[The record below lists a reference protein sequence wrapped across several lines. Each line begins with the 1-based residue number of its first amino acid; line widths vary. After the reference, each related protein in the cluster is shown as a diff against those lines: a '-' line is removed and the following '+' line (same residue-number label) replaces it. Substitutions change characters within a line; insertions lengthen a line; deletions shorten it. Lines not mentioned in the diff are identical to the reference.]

1 MADNE
6 LAVKLQKQISRNEL
20 KGDENIQPYMKV
32 FNPYTEFKEFSRK
45 EIQSLEKTF
54 KKYKFIMFVCRNV
67 VINRFL
73 CRYDVNL
80 DKKLDIEEL
89 KVMMEKLGVPQTH
102 LGLKDM
108 IRQVDEDQDNKI
120 NFKEV

>member
-20 KGDENIQPYMKV
+20 NGDENIQPYMKV

-54 KKYKFIMFVCRNV
+54 KK
-67 VINRFL
+67 
-73 CRYDVNL
+73 
-80 DKKLDIEEL
+80 
-89 KVMMEKLGVPQTH
+89 
-102 LGLKDM
+102 
-108 IRQVDEDQDNKI
+108 
-120 NFKEV
+120 